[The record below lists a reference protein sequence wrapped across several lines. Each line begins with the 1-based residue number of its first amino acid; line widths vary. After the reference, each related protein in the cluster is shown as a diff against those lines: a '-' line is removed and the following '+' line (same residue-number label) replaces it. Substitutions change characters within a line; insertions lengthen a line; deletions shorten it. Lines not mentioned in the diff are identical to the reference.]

1 MDPQAG
7 RNPMP
12 GKPVA
17 DRRVNIYIDG
27 YNFYVPLSGM
37 EEKHYELCW
46 CDFLTL
52 GTAIVNRLVREHP
65 RDFGGCRLG
74 SVKYFTATIP
84 SNMPRDTGGIER
96 KYLWLDALHHHT
108 QGRVEVVHGT
118 FRPRKHRFYIERDEL
133 DNLARCGIPI
143 HWELLSAG
151 ASRFHP
157 DLKIHEE
164 KQTDVMLASSLL
176 TDAALGRAGA
186 PYQALVQEA
195 PQHRSNTRPT
205 PSPCHAAVV
214 VSADIDFLP
223 AVEMAAGVFQCPV
236 ATAFTFPHVGYNL
249 HDLLSRPIPILST
262 LEVSEE
268 ELRDAM
274 LPREMALPDG
284 RKIEFQKMKSSHFG
298 RMKAMGG

>member
-1 MDPQAG
+1 M
-7 RNPMP
+7 
-12 GKPVA
+12 
-17 DRRVNIYIDG
+17 
-27 YNFYVPLSGM
+27 
-37 EEKHYELCW
+37 
-46 CDFLTL
+46 
-52 GTAIVNRLVREHP
+52 NRLAREHP

-74 SVKYFTATIP
+74 SVNYFTATIP
-84 SNMPRDTGGIER
+84 SNLPKDTGGIER

-108 QGRVEVVHGT
+108 QGRVEIVHGT

-249 HDLLSRPIPILST
+249 HDLLSRPVPNLST
-262 LEVSEE
+262 LEVSEG
-268 ELRDAM
+268 ELRGAM

-298 RMKAMGG
+298 RMKPMGG

>member
-1 MDPQAG
+1 
-7 RNPMP
+7 MP

-27 YNFYVPLSGM
+27 YNFYVPLSAA
-37 EEKHYELCW
+37 EDKHYELCW
-46 CDFLTL
+46 CDFLAL
-52 GTAIVNRLVREHP
+52 STAIVNRLAREHP
-65 RDFGGCRLG
+65 RDFGVCRLG

-84 SNMPRDTGGIER
+84 SNMPKDSGGIER
-96 KYLWLDALHHHT
+96 KHLWLDALHHHT
-108 QGRVEVVHGT
+108 QGRVEIIHGT

-143 HWELLSAG
+143 QWDRVATG
-151 ASRFHP
+151 AARFHP

-176 TDAALGRAGA
+176 TDAALGRAGS
-186 PYQALVQEA
+186 PQQSLVQET

-205 PSPCHAAVV
+205 PSPCHGAVV

-223 AVEMAAGVFQCPV
+223 AAEMAAGVFQCPV

-249 HDLLSRPIPILST
+249 HDLLSRPFPNLST

-268 ELRDAM
+268 ELRGAM

-284 RKIEFQKMKSSHFG
+284 RKIEFQKMKNSHFG
-298 RMKAMGG
+298 RMRAMGG

>member
-1 MDPQAG
+1 
-7 RNPMP
+7 MP

-27 YNFYVPLSGM
+27 YNFYVPLSTA

-46 CDFLTL
+46 CDFLAL
-52 GTAIVNRLVREHP
+52 VNAIVNRLAREHP
-65 RDFGGCRLG
+65 RDFGSCRLG

-84 SNMPRDTGGIER
+84 SNMPKDTGGIER

-108 QGRVEVVHGT
+108 QGHVEIIHGT

-143 HWELLSAG
+143 QWDRVATG
-151 ASRFHP
+151 ATRFHP

-176 TDAALGRAGA
+176 TDAALGRAGS
-186 PYQALVQEA
+186 PQRSLVRET

-223 AVEMAAGVFQCPV
+223 AVEMAGDVFQCPV
-236 ATAFTFPHVGYNL
+236 ATAFTFPHVGYKL
-249 HDLLSRPIPILST
+249 YDLLSRPIPNLFT
-262 LEVSEE
+262 FEVSEE
-268 ELRDAM
+268 ELRHSM
-274 LPREMALPDG
+274 LPREMVLPDG
-284 RKIEFQKMKSSHFG
+284 RKIEFQKMKNSHFG
-298 RMKAMGG
+298 RIKAMGG